1 MGVRIN
7 GILNLWK
14 VLISFSEHF
23 SYKSF
28 RGFLTRCVSKGGQ
41 TGKSLFWWG
50 QKINQIA
57 KLIHKVR
64 KHRVTF
70 ELLICVS
77 VYTTSCKI
85 FTVKIIYFL
94 KQCSLVGRYKEYVMC
109 FLWEWNWCFLKH
121 MHFFKITALLLCV
134 CFSPHSYFWQIFI
147 KFFLVLCF
155 IGLHPNTHFFSIPQS
170 VLPIRQI
177 PKLWWK
183 TTAPFA

>member
-7 GILNLWK
+7 EIINLWK
-14 VLISFSEHF
+14 ALIPFSEHF

-28 RGFLTRCVSKGGQ
+28 RGFLTRCVSNGGQ
-41 TGKSLFWWG
+41 TDKSLFWWG
-50 QKINQIA
+50 QKRNQIA

-85 FTVKIIYFL
+85 LTVKIIDFL
-94 KQCSLVGRYKEYVMC
+94 KQRSLVGRYKEYVMC

-121 MHFFKITALLLCV
+121 MHLLKSQRCSYVCV
-134 CFSPHSYFWQIFI
+134 FPPIQIFDR
-147 KFFLVLCF
+147 FL
-155 IGLHPNTHFFSIPQS
+155 
-170 VLPIRQI
+170 
-177 PKLWWK
+177 
-183 TTAPFA
+183 